1 MLSQNLNQRHMRRGL
16 SRAFCAASLH
26 LCRFVLFVP
35 LRFICAASFY
45 LCRSVLFVPLR
56 FICAAPFYLCRSV
69 SFLAKADSR
78 CLPSEARADYP
89 PVKPYPLFTVN
100 LST

>member
-35 LRFICAASFY
+35 LRFICAAPLY
-45 LCRSVLFVPLR
+45 LCRSILFVLLR
-56 FICAAPFYLCRSV
+56 SIYAAPFH
-69 SFLAKADSR
+69 F
-78 CLPSEARADYP
+78 
-89 PVKPYPLFTVN
+89 
-100 LST
+100 

>member
-35 LRFICAASFY
+35 LRFICAAPFH
-45 LCRSVLFVPLR
+45 LCRSILFVLLR
-56 FICAAPFYLCRSV
+56 FIYAAPFH
-69 SFLAKADSR
+69 F
-78 CLPSEARADYP
+78 
-89 PVKPYPLFTVN
+89 
-100 LST
+100 